1 MSALI
6 AAAAFPDGW
15 RIPVAQWVTD
25 GLDWLIDNGG
35 AVFSAISSVL
45 RFVLLNLEVFV
56 LATPWWV
63 VVLVTAFAALWA
75 SGWKLALASA
85 AGMVFIGAIGMW
97 ELAMATLA
105 LVLTATLI
113 SVAMGVPLGVLAA
126 RSDTAWRTMRP
137 TLDLMQTMP
146 SFVYLVPALMLFGLG
161 RVPALIATIAY
172 AVPPTIRLTNH
183 GIRQVAPE
191 TIEAALSF
199 GATRRQLL
207 RKVQLPLA
215 FPTIMAGVNQTI
227 MMALA
232 MVVIASM
239 IGAGGLGREVL
250 EGLARLDVGR
260 AFLGGIGIVVLAVTI
275 DRIAAQA
282 SRPAR
287 ERGVNALA
295 RMTTPL
301 FAFLRARAG
310 RGPHEAPAAA
320 APALAAPA
328 PVPVAARAP
337 AVAERG
343 RDADADRDAVAD
355 RDYLVVEGLWKVF
368 GGDRRRAIRLAE
380 QGVDRETILK
390 ETGATVAL
398 RDVDL
403 TIPRGE
409 TFVIMGLSGS
419 GKSTFVRC
427 LNRLIEPTR
436 GTISLDGVDVVGLS
450 HDELLRLRRDSFGM
464 VFQSFALMPHHTVRR
479 NVGFGLE
486 LQGMAEDERAARAA
500 VSLEKVGLMPWAEAY
515 PDELSGGMKQRVGL
529 ARALSGDPDV
539 LLMDEPFSALDPLMR
554 TQMQDELLNL
564 QAELRK
570 TIVFITHDLDEAL
583 KLGSTIA
590 ILRDGEVAQVGTPEE
605 ILRDPADD
613 YVRAFVEKVD
623 RSPIL
628 RASDV
633 MFRPK
638 DLVRPFHAPAIALRL
653 MEQEGRSASFVLEG
667 DSQLLGILTAD
678 DAARAA
684 LAGQR
689 DISGVIRTVTDTC
702 TPDTPIGEL
711 VHLATTQPH
720 PLAVVDEGRF
730 VGVVARVSLLRA
742 LGAHRLGPTA
752 PLRESGAT
760 EEAAG
765 AGGKRGGNDLPVPP
779 SPVGV

>member
-1 MSALI
+1 MSALV

-25 GLDWLIDNGG
+25 GLDWLIDNGETF
-35 AVFSAISSVL
+35 FSAISSVL

-63 VVLVTAFAALWA
+63 VVLVTALAAMWA
-75 SGWKLALASA
+75 GGWKLALAST
-85 AGMVFIGAIGMW
+85 AGMVFIGTIGMW

-126 RSDTAWRTMRP
+126 RSDSAWRTMRP

-183 GIRQVAPE
+183 GIRQVAEE

-287 ERGVNALA
+287 ERGVNPFA
-295 RMTTPL
+295 RL
-301 FAFLRARAG
+301 FALLLAVATRSGRKGQAG
-310 RGPHEAPAAA
+310 GTV
-320 APALAAPA
+320 PA
-328 PVPVAARAP
+328 PDEASTTTAAPVAATAATAAP
-337 AVAERG
+337 TIRG
-343 RDADADRDAVAD
+343 HEADADPSD

-368 GGDRRRAIRLAE
+368 GGDRRRAIRMAE
-380 QGVDRETILK
+380 EGVDRETILA

-403 TIPRGE
+403 TIPRGQ

-419 GKSTFVRC
+419 GKSTLVRC

-436 GTISLDGVDVVGLS
+436 GKITLGGVDVVGLPT
-450 HDELLRLRRDSFGM
+450 DELLRLRRDSFGM
-464 VFQSFALMPHHTVRR
+464 VFQSFALMPHHTVAR
-479 NVGFGLE
+479 NAGFGLE
-486 LQGMAEDERAARAA
+486 LQGIDEQDRIARAA
-500 VSLEKVGLMPWAEAY
+500 ASLAKVGLTPWADAY

-529 ARALSGDPDV
+529 ARALTGDPDV

-605 ILRDPADD
+605 ILRDPADE

-689 DISGVIRTVTDTC
+689 DISSVIRTVTDVC

-720 PLAVVDEGRF
+720 PLAVVDHGRF

-742 LGAHRLGPTA
+742 LGAQRLGPTT
-752 PLRESGAT
+752 AT
-760 EEAAG
+760 LDGVQAAEG
-765 AGGKRGGNDLPVPP
+765 RGDITVPP
-779 SPVGV
+779 SPVAV

>member
-1 MSALI
+1 MI
-6 AAAAFPDGW
+6 TTAAFPSAW

-35 AVFSAISSVL
+35 AVFSAVSTVL
-45 RFVLLNLEVFV
+45 RVVLLNLEAFV
-56 LATPWWV
+56 LAAPWWS
-63 VVLVTAFAALWA
+63 VVLVTALAGMWA
-75 SGWKLALASA
+75 SGWRLALGGAI
-85 AGMVFIGAIGMW
+85 GLLLIGAIGMW

-105 LVLTATLI
+105 LVLTATII
-113 SVAMGVPLGVLAA
+113 SVALGVPLGVLAA
-126 RSDTAWRTMRP
+126 RSDPAWRAMRP

-183 GIRQVAPE
+183 GIRQVAEE
-191 TIEAALSF
+191 TVEAALAF

-260 AFLGGIGIVVLAVTI
+260 AFLGGIGIVILAVTI

-287 ERGVNALA
+287 ERGVRVLPA
-295 RMTTPL
+295 PL
-301 FAFLRARAG
+301 
-310 RGPHEAPAAA
+310 AAA
-320 APALAAPA
+320 MTSLRERRTRPVPASAAPA
-328 PVPVAARAP
+328 PSTVVTAAP
-337 AVAERG
+337 A
-343 RDADADRDAVAD
+343 AVSDDEPAI
-355 RDYLVVEGLWKVF
+355 VIEGLWKVF
-368 GGDRRRAIRLAE
+368 GGERRRAIRMAE
-380 QGVDRETILK
+380 EGVDRETILK

-403 TIPRGE
+403 TIPRGR

-419 GKSTFVRC
+419 GKSTLVRC

-436 GTISLDGVDVVGLS
+436 GAILVDGIDVVGLGP
-450 HDELLRLRRDSFGM
+450 DELRDLRRRRFGM
-464 VFQSFALMPHHTVRR
+464 VFQGFALLPNRTVRR
-479 NVGFGLE
+479 NAAFGLE
-486 LQGMAEDERAARAA
+486 LQGVSEEERGARAA
-500 VSLEKVGLMPWAEAY
+500 TVLEKVGLTAWSDAY

-529 ARALSGDPDV
+529 ARALAGDPDV

-564 QAELRK
+564 QAELRR

-613 YVRAFVEKVD
+613 YVRAFVDKVD

-638 DLVRPFHAPAIALRL
+638 DLVRTFHAPAIALRL

-667 DSQLLGILTAD
+667 DSRLLGILTAD

-684 LAGQR
+684 LAGHR
-689 DISGVIRTVTDTC
+689 DISAVIRPVTDVC
-702 TPDTPIGEL
+702 RPDTPISEL

-720 PLAVVDEGRF
+720 PLAVVDGERF
-730 VGVVARVSLLRA
+730 LGVVARVSLLRA
-742 LGAHRLGPTA
+742 LAAQRLDGFAPPGSAHAEGQRPTDDAAVAGDDALGDVA
-752 PLRESGAT
+752 DDQGR
-760 EEAAG
+760 
-765 AGGKRGGNDLPVPP
+765 RRI
-779 SPVGV
+779 GV

>member
-1 MSALI
+1 MSAFI

-25 GLDWLIDNGG
+25 GLDWLIDNGDT
-35 AVFSAISSVL
+35 VFSAISSVL

-63 VVLVTAFAALWA
+63 VVLVTALAAMWA
-75 SGWKLALASA
+75 SGWKLALAST

-126 RSDTAWRTMRP
+126 RSDSAWRTMRP

-183 GIRQVAPE
+183 GIRQVAAE
-191 TIEAALSF
+191 TVEAALSF

-287 ERGVNALA
+287 ERGVNPFARLSAPLLA
-295 RMTTPL
+295 FVM
-301 FAFLRARAG
+301 RAG
-310 RGPHEAPAAA
+310 RGGRAAVTVPALDAESTTTGAPASATAA
-320 APALAAPA
+320 ATSTAATAAPTI
-328 PVPVAARAP
+328 
-337 AVAERG
+337 RG
-343 RDADADRDAVAD
+343 REHDVDPSDL
-355 RDYLVVEGLWKVF
+355 DYLVVEGLWKVF

-380 QGVDRETILK
+380 EGVDRETILA

-403 TIPRGE
+403 TIPRGQ

-419 GKSTFVRC
+419 GKSTLVRC

-436 GTISLDGVDVVGLS
+436 GTITLGGVDIVGLPT
-450 HDELLRLRRDSFGM
+450 DELLRLRRDSFGM
-464 VFQSFALMPHHTVRR
+464 VFQSFALMPHHTVAR
-479 NVGFGLE
+479 NAGFGLE
-486 LQGMAEDERAARAA
+486 LQGIDEQERTARAA
-500 VSLEKVGLMPWAEAY
+500 ASLEKVGLTPWADAY

-529 ARALSGDPDV
+529 ARALTGDPDV

-605 ILRDPADD
+605 ILRDPADE

-689 DISGVIRTVTDTC
+689 DISSVIRTVTDVC

-720 PLAVVDEGRF
+720 PLAVVDHGRF

-742 LGAHRLGPTA
+742 LGAQRLGPT
-752 PLRESGAT
+752 T
-760 EEAAG
+760 AALDG
-765 AGGKRGGNDLPVPP
+765 VDDAERRGDVTTPP

>member
-1 MSALI
+1 MSELI

-25 GLDWLIDNGG
+25 GLDWLIDNGETF
-35 AVFSAISSVL
+35 FSAISSVL

-63 VVLVTAFAALWA
+63 VVLVTALAAMWA
-75 SGWKLALASA
+75 GGWKLALAST
-85 AGMVFIGAIGMW
+85 AGMVFIGTIGMW

-126 RSDTAWRTMRP
+126 RSDSAWRTMRP

-183 GIRQVAPE
+183 GIRQVAAE
-191 TIEAALSF
+191 TVEAALSF

-287 ERGVNALA
+287 ERGVNPFARLFAL
-295 RMTTPL
+295 L
-301 FAFLRARAG
+301 FAFTTRSGRTEQAAG
-310 RGPHEAPAAA
+310 TVPVPDEALTAVAPTTAVTAATAATA
-320 APALAAPA
+320 APTI
-328 PVPVAARAP
+328 
-337 AVAERG
+337 RG
-343 RDADADRDAVAD
+343 REHDVDPSD

-368 GGDRRRAIRLAE
+368 GGDRRRAIRMAE
-380 QGVDRETILK
+380 EGVDRDTILA

-403 TIPRGE
+403 TIPRGQ

-419 GKSTFVRC
+419 GKSTLVRC

-436 GTISLDGVDVVGLS
+436 GRITLGGVDVVGLS
-450 HDELLRLRRDSFGM
+450 TDALLRLRRDSFGM
-464 VFQSFALMPHHTVRR
+464 VFQSFALMPHHTVAR
-479 NVGFGLE
+479 NAGFGLE
-486 LQGMAEDERAARAA
+486 LQGIDEHERIARAA
-500 VSLEKVGLMPWAEAY
+500 ASLEKVGLTPWADAY

-529 ARALSGDPDV
+529 ARALTGDPDV

-605 ILRDPADD
+605 ILRDPADE

-689 DISGVIRTVTDTC
+689 DISSVIRTVTDVC
-702 TPDTPIGEL
+702 TPDTPIGQL

-720 PLAVVDEGRF
+720 PLAVVDHGRF

-742 LGAHRLGPTA
+742 LGAQRLGPT
-752 PLRESGAT
+752 T
-760 EEAAG
+760 AALDG
-765 AGGKRGGNDLPVPP
+765 VEGDERSDDISVPP